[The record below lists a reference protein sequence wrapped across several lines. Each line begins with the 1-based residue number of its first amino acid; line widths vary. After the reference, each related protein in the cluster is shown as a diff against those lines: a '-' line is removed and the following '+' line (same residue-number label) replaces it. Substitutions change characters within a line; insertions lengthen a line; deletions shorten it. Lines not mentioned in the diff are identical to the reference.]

1 MSSSTVEARRSVSLS
16 SDAALTQATPG
27 WLGNAAARLR
37 YVVVPLV
44 LLLCGGLVIYPMIFV
59 VAESFNVGEAGVFPP
74 PAIGLDNYRGM
85 FDDVRIITNTVFVAV
100 LATCMAILFG
110 FTLAWILTRTAIRGR
125 KLLETLMGLPY
136 YMTPLVGALSWAV
149 LAGPKTGLLNQLW
162 QMLGGSGDPLNIYSP
177 LGIAWVMALFEGTVA
192 FVMISAV
199 MKSMDPSLEEAS
211 RVVGGGRF
219 RTLFRVT
226 LPLVAPGVLSATV
239 FVFAEMLGSFA
250 AAFVLGVPGRFFVIT
265 TAIWEETLSFPPDYG
280 AAAATGLCL
289 FVVMLI
295 TLTVSRLILRK
306 GSFATISGKAFRPKP
321 IDVGAL
327 GWLLQCVCWAYVGL
341 AVFLPLA
348 ALLMTSFQKFATV
361 IWSQSHFTLANYH
374 MALQMGTLGPAF
386 TNSLVLGLT
395 VATIGILLVG
405 VLVWIIYRSRA
416 PGSMLVE
423 YVVMFPQAVPRMV
436 FGLGLLWAWLNIPI
450 PIYGTL
456 WLLGLAYL
464 TVFLPLGVRTLA
476 GVVLQIDPG
485 LEECARVCGASW
497 LRQMR
502 TVTLPLMRPGIIA
515 GWLLIFIASV
525 RELGASIF
533 LMGPHAKVI
542 APQIVNSWLASSS
555 ELSAAM
561 AVLQTATVF
570 GGVLLLFATI
580 RRFYGATL

>member
-1 MSSSTVEARRSVSLS
+1 MSSSTVEARRSVPLS

-27 WLGNAAARLR
+27 WLGNAVARLR

-85 FDDVRIITNTVFVAV
+85 FDDVRIITNTVFVAL

-211 RVVGGGRF
+211 RVVGGGRV

-306 GSFATISGKAFRPKP
+306 GSFATISGKAFRPKA

-327 GWLLQCVCWAYVGL
+327 GGLLQCVCWAYVGL

-361 IWSQSHFTLANYH
+361 IWSQSHFTLANYN

-395 VATIGILLVG
+395 VASIGILLVG

-416 PGSMLVE
+416 PGSILVE

-497 LRQMR
+497 FRQMR
-502 TVTLPLMRPGIIA
+502 TVTLPLMRPGLIA

-580 RRFYGATL
+580 RRFYGVTP